1 MLHGREPSACTEN
14 WMVLLTLL
22 QSGQVNFLNVQCRMQ
37 QRQNVCSQGPNHVA
51 VGSHITADGTGA
63 HILHAAAG
71 WGSWRAFPSLRWVL
85 CAAGRKGCGQ

>member
-37 QRQNVCSQGPNHVA
+37 QRQNVCSR
-51 VGSHITADGTGA
+51 GTM
-63 HILHAAAG
+63 
-71 WGSWRAFPSLRWVL
+71 
-85 CAAGRKGCGQ
+85 